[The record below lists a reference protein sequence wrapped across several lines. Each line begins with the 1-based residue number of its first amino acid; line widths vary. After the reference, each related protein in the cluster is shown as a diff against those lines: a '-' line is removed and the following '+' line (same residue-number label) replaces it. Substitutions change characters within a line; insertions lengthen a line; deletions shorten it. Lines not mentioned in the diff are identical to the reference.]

1 MRVERDGGAGG
12 AVTAESLL
20 DAAAEAFLRAEFDI
34 VRPLL
39 QRLRGEFG
47 VPDADPA
54 RVRYDVLLGALAARA
69 GNWREAVRRCP
80 DAPYGAETG
89 IVHFLAVSALRELAR
104 EGRHTEAGTAAV
116 VIVLW
121 AYLLEEEDLGGFRDL
136 LGARRDAPVPDELW
150 EEGLAQLR
158 GRVSDLLRA
167 QDVRAGRDALSAWH
181 TAWEAECQIGAVFVD
196 DVPADAGTQS
206 LISLEEAARQ
216 LAHHGRGADLLAV
229 WTARHP
235 DVGSWDGDAAEH
247 RACAPFLRR
256 ALTDRGG
263 DRVRAGAWGEALA
276 DFGAAVRLGHT
287 LRPDERADVLRAGKN
302 VGRSRTGRDYSPLV
316 RIDGLE
322 QALAL
327 LPQDGH
333 LAAELTAELVRQ
345 ARKTADTDPRESRSR
360 YARALAVTPGDPA
373 ALAGLDEQLRADLD
387 RANRGAYEGDPI
399 RADEVRGLLGR
410 HPGDAATRRWLENH
424 YTEHAVT
431 AAVHGRTDE
440 ARGAVRALLL
450 QENPAGAY
458 DPERVDD
465 RLRAVLVDAASR
477 VGTGIPLSR
486 TGHGTERAR
495 HTELERRVALEIAA
509 ARDRGL
515 VVARRADAERRAELL
530 ATAVSIPGPAS
541 ERLVARADE
550 AVHHLA
556 LYLRAEAAWSDII
569 RLFLRGRIRTGTD
582 PALDRIVQLAYR
594 CRARAREEA
603 GDTVGASHDR
613 ACAEGVRAGKPAGA
627 LVFRRSA
634 GGTRP
639 GDAPGTGTGTG
650 TGTGSVA
657 GSGSG
662 AGSDSGSDSGAG
674 SDSGQDTLF

>member
-1 MRVERDGGAGG
+1 MRVERDGGAGR
-12 AVTAESLL
+12 AATAESLL

-47 VPDADPA
+47 VPEADPA

-69 GNWREAVRRCP
+69 GNWRETVRRCP

-89 IVHFLAVSALRELAR
+89 IVHHLAVSALRELAR
-104 EGRHTEAGTAAV
+104 EGRHTDAGTAAV

-136 LGARRDAPVPDELW
+136 LGERRGAPVPDELW
-150 EEGLAQLR
+150 EQGLAQLR
-158 GRVSDLLRA
+158 GRVADLLRA
-167 QDVRAGRDALSAWH
+167 QDARAGRDALSAWH
-181 TAWEAECQIGAVFVD
+181 TAWEAECQVGAVFVD
-196 DVPADAGTQS
+196 DVPTDAGPHA
-206 LISLEEAARQ
+206 LVSLEEAARQ

-235 DVGSWDGDAAEH
+235 EVGAWTGDSAEH

-263 DRVRAGAWGEALA
+263 DRVRAGAWAEALA

-287 LRPDERADVLRAGKN
+287 LVTDERADVLRAGRN

-322 QALAL
+322 QALVL

-345 ARKTADTDPRESRSR
+345 ARRTSDTDPGESRRR

-373 ALAGLDEQLRADLD
+373 ALAGLDEQVRADLE
-387 RANRGAYEGDPI
+387 RADRGAYRGDPI
-399 RADEVRGLLGR
+399 SADEVRGLLGR
-410 HPGDAATRRWLENH
+410 HPGDAAARRWLENH
-424 YTEHAVT
+424 YAEHAVT
-431 AAVHGRTDE
+431 AAVRGRTDE
-440 ARGAVRALLL
+440 ARGAVRALLH
-450 QENPAGAY
+450 QENAVGAY
-458 DPERVDD
+458 DADRVDD
-465 RLRAVLVDAASR
+465 RLRALLVEAAGD
-477 VGTGIPLSR
+477 VGTGIPLPL
-486 TGHGTERAR
+486 TGRGTERGR
-495 HTELERRVALEIAA
+495 RVELERRVALEIAA
-509 ARDRGL
+509 ARDRGVL
-515 VVARRADAERRAELL
+515 LARRADAERRAELL
-530 ATAVSIPGPAS
+530 AAAAAIPGPPS
-541 ERLVARADE
+541 ERLVERADE

-556 LYLRAEAAWSDII
+556 LYLQAEAAWSDIVG
-569 RLFLRGRIRTGTD
+569 LFLRGRIRTGAD

-594 CRARAREEA
+594 CRAGAREEA
-603 GDTVGASHDR
+603 GDAAGAAHDR
-613 ACAEGVRAGKPAGA
+613 ACAEAVRAGKPAGA
-627 LVFRRSA
+627 LVFRQRPPGS
-634 GGTRP
+634 RP
-639 GDAPGTGTGTG
+639 GGP
-650 TGTGSVA
+650 

-662 AGSDSGSDSGAG
+662 AGTGSHDAGTGNGSGSDAG
-674 SDSGQDTLF
+674 RDTLW